1 MFFQKVHN
9 TLQNLVPSF
18 RCSVHSYTYF
28 FGGSRILFSISNV
41 VCYCVI
47 PSCQVRLTHSCWTAE
62 AIASFLTQQ
71 FVLEHKLAGKKYPSI
86 TRRFKEKYGFVLPSA
101 RHALRPVEKLKKKY
115 SLLDQ
120 RKGNSGRRGNTANN
134 RNLNCVRNCLERA
147 ANWEPGKPEPTARKN
162 LLGISKSS
170 FNRITKQ
177 HLKLHLYKIAH
188 VQKLQPCQ
196 MAPNS
201 TECCELFEKT
211 LKVNPSYLNH
221 FEVDLEK

>member
-1 MFFQKVHN
+1 M
-9 TLQNLVPSF
+9 
-18 RCSVHSYTYF
+18 
-28 FGGSRILFSISNV
+28 FSISNV

-86 TRRFKEKYGFVLPSA
+86 TRRFKEKYGFGLPSA

-120 RKGNSGRRGNTANN
+120 RKGNSGRRGNIANN

-147 ANWEPGKPEPTARKN
+147 ANREPGKPEPTARKN

-221 FEVDLEK
+221 FEVDLEKGGVFRNRQVLSFPKLPLLSLSNAF